1 MDLQFVL
8 KKNLKKSRELAYY
21 YIMLKSLHN
30 VSQEEQMN
38 MFVRF
43 WNSKSGRVVT
53 KCFHFHFFFSSTK
66 CKIIW
71 TSKRHILQLSMDAPN
86 VSFEITINYNQITV
100 NYRYG
105 KL

>member
-53 KCFHFHFFFSSTK
+53 KCFHFHFFFFLDKMQNYMDFQKTHIAVVYGCTK
-66 CKIIW
+66 CE
-71 TSKRHILQLSMDAPN
+71 
-86 VSFEITINYNQITV
+86 F
-100 NYRYG
+100 
-105 KL
+105 